1 MRILFLKAL
10 QHAFK
15 PAVISLLFIASA
27 PTTVSAQNRAQAI
40 KGCLDETLSDV
51 EKVELLAA
59 MENWRIVFTAFVEEN
74 AAACFTKLTGQPAEF
89 VNNTGFITG
98 EAGLMALEAA
108 SNLAAAE
115 KAERLELEA
124 AAEAER
130 LELEAAAAEAV
141 RSRICEIK
149 ELVTQYDKTIN
160 EADATRQDGR
170 IETLSATVQECS
182 SWYEDSPKE
191 ALTNDICNSIFA
203 AGGLPNSAISG
214 PSQSEVLLAELSK
227 QNAETEL
234 EILVASGM
242 LLEDFMAPFKLDET
256 EDVYGCDQ

>member
-1 MRILFLKAL
+1 MSGNRDLPP
-10 QHAFK
+10 HA
-15 PAVISLLFIASA
+15 P
-27 PTTVSAQNRAQAI
+27 N
-40 KGCLDETLSDV
+40 
-51 EKVELLAA
+51 
-59 MENWRIVFTAFVEEN
+59 
-74 AAACFTKLTGQPAEF
+74 
-89 VNNTGFITG
+89 
-98 EAGLMALEAA
+98 
-108 SNLAAAE
+108 
-115 KAERLELEA
+115 
-124 AAEAER
+124 
-130 LELEAAAAEAV
+130 
-141 RSRICEIK
+141 
-149 ELVTQYDKTIN
+149 
-160 EADATRQDGR
+160 
-170 IETLSATVQECS
+170 TVQECS